1 MDKQE
6 KAQAAPQVPQ
16 VPKEKKFEFSKL
28 IAILSILMWL
38 IVNVFGMIMMA
49 WTRNLSPMVYVI
61 ASIDAVMAC
70 VCGFYYTKSRAE
82 NIIKLK
88 SLYGIDVTEIMMD
101 ESWSKKKISKS
112 KYENDDYIDLSDSGP
127 LYEDTSIV

>member
-1 MDKQE
+1 ME
-6 KAQAAPQVPQ
+6 KKETTQAVPQ
-16 VPKEKKFEFSKL
+16 IPKDKKFEFSKL
-28 IAILSILMWL
+28 IAILAILMWL

-88 SLYGIDVTEIMMD
+88 SLYGIDVTEIMMG
-101 ESWSKKKISKS
+101 ESGLKKKVSKS
-112 KYENDDYIDLSDSGP
+112 KYENNDYIDLSDSGP
-127 LYEDTSIV
+127 LFEDTSIV